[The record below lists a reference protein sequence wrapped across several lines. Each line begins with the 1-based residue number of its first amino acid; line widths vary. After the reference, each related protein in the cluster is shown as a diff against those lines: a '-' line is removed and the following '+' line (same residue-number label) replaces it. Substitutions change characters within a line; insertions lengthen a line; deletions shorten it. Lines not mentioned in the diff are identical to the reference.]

1 MLSCFLYALCF
12 FFLCLEFTEFLIP
25 FYYKSSLFFLI
36 LKYCP
41 RLSRSSGINYADMSM
56 NFIHSY
62 SIHSTC
68 PIHAGQGVVTIYYF
82 LVFKYKLHL
91 PHQVSPE
98 GDSQFYLQPS
108 NSVTKQTALFFKGF
122 LHSRNTF
129 GRVHNFIILNGYAT
143 NWTWVICW
151 DDRFLGS

>member
-82 LVFKYKLHL
+82 LANTNFTYHTKFLLKAIPNFTSNQATQSPSKLL
-91 PHQVSPE
+91 CFSRGSYIPE
-98 GDSQFYLQPS
+98 IRLVEFITL
-108 NSVTKQTALFFKGF
+108 LF
-122 LHSRNTF
+122 
-129 GRVHNFIILNGYAT
+129 
-143 NWTWVICW
+143 
-151 DDRFLGS
+151 